1 MVKSVLPFSKL
12 TTEKN
17 QVSFMG
23 PYAYLHGYSQI
34 RDMGGGTM
42 WPEMKFVQKNIATA
56 VFEAK
61 NDAKNT

>member
-17 QVSFMG
+17 QVSFISS
-23 PYAYLHGYSQI
+23 YADLHGYSQI

-42 WPEMKFVQKNIATA
+42 WPGLKFVKKNIATA

>member
-17 QVSFMG
+17 QVSFMSS
-23 PYAYLHGYSQI
+23 YAYLHGYSQI
-34 RDMGGGTM
+34 RDMGGHNVARI
-42 WPEMKFVQKNIATA
+42 EICSKNIETA